1 MNDLIGVTRT
11 YSDIKQK
18 YDKGEIQYDRLNIMV
33 QSRMSDY
40 PKVQKFFDNNSTD
53 IKTSLTDFIISFEK
67 HLTEEIEFYKL
78 EIENVIMEN

>member
-1 MNDLIGVTRT
+1 MKILSFSIGIIFA
-11 YSDIKQK
+11 YFIIKIFVNFK
-18 YDKGEIQYDRLNIMV
+18 KHGY
-33 QSRMSDY
+33 
-40 PKVQKFFDNNSTD
+40 NSTD